1 MRGLYSRGSSQKEI
15 SIRKSKQLAEVKEL
29 DHMYDRGMFDYV
41 FNNGFTEKS
50 KQDFWAL
57 VDTIILKIEGILNE
71 H

>member
-1 MRGLYSRGSSQKEI
+1 
-15 SIRKSKQLAEVKEL
+15 
-29 DHMYDRGMFDYV
+29 MYDRGMFDYV